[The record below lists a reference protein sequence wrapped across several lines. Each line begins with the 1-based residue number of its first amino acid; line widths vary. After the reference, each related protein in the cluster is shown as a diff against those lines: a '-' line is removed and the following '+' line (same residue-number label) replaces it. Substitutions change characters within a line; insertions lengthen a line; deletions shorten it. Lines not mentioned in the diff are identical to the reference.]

1 MKLKKIKWGN
11 IFLLFVAC
19 QFVIW
24 CFKGLL
30 NYNCIIYYA
39 FIFIIYNAIK
49 YIRRY
54 KED

>member
-1 MKLKKIKWGN
+1 MKLKKIKWEN
-11 IFLLFVAC
+11 IFLLFTLC

-24 CFKGLL
+24 CFKGAI
-30 NYNCIIYYA
+30 NEHCIIYYM
-39 FIFIIYNAIK
+39 FIFIIYKTIR